1 MKFVTFS
8 VIGAAML
15 GLTACDTYTM
25 TPAQQSAA
33 GAVGGAAAGL
43 LVADAFDANDNWKV
57 VSTLAGAAAGTM
69 VARNA
74 NNRTCAYSNGNGTY
88 YQAPCP

>member
-1 MKFVTFS
+1 MKFITFS

-15 GLTACDTYTM
+15 GLTACDTM
-25 TPAQQSAA
+25 TPSQQSAA

-43 LVADAFDANDNWKV
+43 LVADAFDANDNWKI

-69 VARNA
+69 VARNTQNA
-74 NNRTCAYSNGNGTY
+74 TCAYSNGNGTY
-88 YQAPCP
+88 YTAPCP